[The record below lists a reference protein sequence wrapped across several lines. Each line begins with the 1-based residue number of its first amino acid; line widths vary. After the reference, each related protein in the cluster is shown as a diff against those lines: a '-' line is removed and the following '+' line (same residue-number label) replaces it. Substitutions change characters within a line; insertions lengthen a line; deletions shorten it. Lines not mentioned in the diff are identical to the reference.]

1 MAENIVAGLFGLN
14 PQMYG
19 EQQRRSALQEGI
31 DLAQLD
37 PASRGAAMTYA
48 GARGLGGAIAGAMG
62 IEDSQLKLISARN
75 SVFQQI
81 DQSNP
86 ESMMQGIKMLSQMGD
101 NQGAMALAD
110 YYRKA
115 QGNVAQ
121 IQQRL
126 AAAKASEATATRERL
141 PAVNPDIQIAQEISS
156 LKDGIT
162 QLEKV
167 EQTPE
172 NLRTKNILTY
182 KLAELER
189 LTNKDKPDLT
199 TNEFKNASKL
209 ALTAGPEGSP
219 EYKAKF
225 ATEFER
231 LTANKEGRGNI
242 NKIGIAVSPKG
253 KAVYL
258 DVNKDLQFIYD
269 KDASGAQVRVPFTGD
284 LVQKTE
290 GEGGGAGGAAGTGTV
305 EVVDPKNP
313 TKTIIVTKAEAVSKG
328 LTPAKAIEGLTPQMR
343 QNLEKSYPQAT
354 ASLRSYQ
361 SKSAS
366 FIKDVEA
373 LRDSE
378 GLDSITGFAAGRAP
392 GFTDAGRKAVALY
405 DKVIAKGGFQVL
417 QEMRD
422 MSKTGGALGNISDRE
437 NTQLKAAFAAID
449 RKQSGDDVRAALDNL
464 IIELQSWSTRV
475 KDAYDLTYEYR
486 KANVPSETL
495 ATQYV
500 EIKVLPD
507 GRKLGKKA
515 DGTIEE
521 IK

>member
-19 EQQRRSALQEGI
+19 EQQRINALNEGI
-31 DLAQLD
+31 ALANLD

-48 GARGLGGAIAGAMG
+48 GAKGLGGAIAGAMG
-62 IEDSQLKLISARN
+62 IEDPQLRLISAR
-75 SVFQQI
+75 QQI
-81 DQSNP
+81 IGQLDQTDPNSLLKGA
-86 ESMMQGIKMLSQMGD
+86 QLLTQMGD
-101 NQGAMALAD
+101 QQGAFALAD
-110 YYRKA
+110 YARKA
-115 QGNVAQ
+115 QSEIAQ
-121 IQQRL
+121 AQQRT
-126 AAAKASEATATRERL
+126 AAANRERQQ
-141 PAVNPDIQIAQEISS
+141 AVNPNIQISDQIAN

-162 QLEKV
+162 QLEAA

-189 LTNKDKPDLT
+189 MTDKVKPDAT
-199 TNEFKNASKL
+199 TNEFKNASAL
-209 ALTAGPEGSP
+209 ALMAGPEGSP

-231 LTANKEGRGNI
+231 LTAKNEGRPNI
-242 NKIGIAVSPKG
+242 NKIGVAAGTAKP
-253 KAVYL
+253 VYL
-258 DVNKDLQFIYD
+258 DVNKDFQFIYD
-269 KDASGAQVRVPFTGD
+269 KDASGAQVRVPYTGS

-290 GEGGGAGGAAGTGTV
+290 GEGGAGGAAGTGTV

-313 TKTIIVTKAEAVSKG
+313 TKTIIVTKAEAVSNR

-361 SKSAS
+361 SKSAL
-366 FIKDVEA
+366 FIKDLEA

-378 GLDSITGFAAGRAP
+378 GLDSITGFVAGRAP
-392 GFTDAGRKAVALY
+392 GVSGPGRAAVALY
-405 DKVIAKGGFQVL
+405 DKVVAKGGFQVL
-417 QEMRD
+417 QDMRD

-449 RKQSGDDVRAALDNL
+449 RKQNADDVRLAIDNL
-464 IIELQSWSTRV
+464 ITELKGSSVRV

-486 KANVPSETL
+486 RANVAPTASGIDPNNPL
-495 ATQYV
+495 
-500 EIKVLPD
+500 L
-507 GRKLGKKA
+507 RN
-515 DGTIEE
+515 
-521 IK
+521 

>member
-1 MAENIVAGLFGLN
+1 MAENIVAGLFGLT
-14 PQMYG
+14 PQMYQN
-19 EQQRRSALQEGI
+19 QQYGQDLNRGI
-31 DLAQLD
+31 ALAQLS
-37 PASRGAAMTYA
+37 PGAAAQA
-48 GARGLGGAIAGAMG
+48 GLQASVGQLGRGIAGAMG
-62 IEDSQLKLISARN
+62 IEDPQLKMISAR
-75 SVFQQI
+75 QQI
-81 DQSNP
+81 LGQLDQSDPTSLLN
-86 ESMMQGIKMLSQMGD
+86 GAKILAQMGD
-101 NQGAMALAD
+101 QQGAFALSDFA
-110 YYRKA
+110 RKA
-115 QGNVAQ
+115 QVQ
-121 IQQRL
+121 IAEQQQRL
-126 AAAKASEATATRERL
+126 AAGRASDAAATRERQ
-141 PAVNPDIQIAQEISS
+141 PAVNPNIQLAAEIAS

-162 QLEKV
+162 QLEAA

-189 LTNKDKPDLT
+189 LSNKDKPDAT
-199 TNEFKNASKL
+199 TNEFKNASAL
-209 ALTAGPEGSP
+209 ALIAGPVGSP
-219 EYKAKF
+219 EYKARF

-231 LTANKEGRGNI
+231 LTAKNEGRGNI
-242 NKIGIAVSPKG
+242 NKIGVAASPAG

-269 KDASGAQVRVPFTGD
+269 KDASGAQVRVPFTGS
-284 LVQKTE
+284 LVQKAE
-290 GEGGGAGGAAGTGTV
+290 GEGGAGGAAGTGTV

-313 TKTIIVTKAEAVSKG
+313 TKTIIVTKAEAVSNR

-361 SKSAS
+361 SKSVS
-366 FIKDVEA
+366 FIKDLEN

-417 QEMRD
+417 QDMRD
-422 MSKTGGALGNISDRE
+422 MSKTGGALGNVSDRE

-449 RKQSGDDVRAALDNL
+449 RKQNADDVRAAIDNL
-464 IIELQSWSTRV
+464 IEELKGSQGRV

-486 KANVPSETL
+486 RANVAPSASGVDPNNPL
-495 ATQYV
+495 
-500 EIKVLPD
+500 L
-507 GRKLGKKA
+507 RN
-515 DGTIEE
+515 
-521 IK
+521 